1 MAVTSAL
8 RLFRRC
14 GARVLLALLV
24 CGVPCGAGAAEVV
37 VSAAASLTDAFKEIG
52 ALFSAANP
60 GTRVAFNFASSDI
73 LLTQIVKGAPADVFA
88 SADQDAMDRA
98 ERNGAL
104 LQGSRRDFATN
115 RLVVIVPAGAAAI
128 ASLGDLAGSQY
139 RRIAIGSPQS
149 VPAGRYAKRALE
161 QAGLW
166 ERLGPRYVFA
176 TNVRQALDYVAR
188 QEAEAGFVYATD
200 AGIFPGRVKV
210 ALDVATTLPIR
221 YPIAVTRTTRVAEEA
236 RAFIA
241 FLAAPPAQQILTR
254 HGFGVASP

>member
-1 MAVTSAL
+1 M
-8 RLFRRC
+8 
-14 GARVLLALLV
+14 
-24 CGVPCGAGAAEVV
+24 V

-60 GTRVAFNFASSDI
+60 GTHVAFNFASSDI

-98 ERNGAL
+98 ERSGAL
-104 LQGSRRDFATN
+104 LQGSRRDFTTN

-128 ASLGDLAGSQY
+128 ASLGDLAGPQY
-139 RRIAIGSPQS
+139 RRIAVGSPQS

-166 ERLGPRYVFA
+166 ERLGPRFVFA

-200 AGIFPGRVKV
+200 AAIFPGKVKV

-221 YPIAVTRTTRVAEEA
+221 YPIAVTRGTRVAAEA

-241 FLAAPPAQQILTR
+241 FLATPPAQQILTR
-254 HGFGVASP
+254 HGFGVATP